1 MRAFFRTSHNRSCPG
16 DHWESLESLTF
27 RVMGVY
33 NESFTEDL
41 VVSVAGLTD
50 DLCVKLAE
58 CVRQSYRDV
67 DDEDDQYGS
76 L

>member
-1 MRAFFRTSHNRSCPG
+1 
-16 DHWESLESLTF
+16 
-27 RVMGVY
+27 MGVY